1 MIEALT
7 YRFRGHSLADPDE
20 MRSKEEKETW
30 LARDPIKKLAGYL
43 IEQNLA
49 KQEELKAIEQKIQA
63 RIDEAVR
70 FAEQSP
76 ETDPSELYR
85 FIFAEDN

>member
-1 MIEALT
+1 
-7 YRFRGHSLADPDE
+7 LA
-20 MRSKEEKETW
+20 
-30 LARDPIKKLAGYL
+30 AYL

-49 KQEELKAIEQKIQA
+49 KQEELKTIEQKIQT

-76 ETDPSELYR
+76 EPEPSELYR

>member
-1 MIEALT
+1 
-7 YRFRGHSLADPDE
+7 
-20 MRSKEEKETW
+20 MRSKEGKETW
-30 LARDPIKKLAGYL
+30 LARDPIKKLASYL

-49 KQEELKAIEQKIQA
+49 KQEEFKAIEQKIQA

-76 ETDPSELYR
+76 EPDPSELYR